1 LPKVNF
7 KSYLNPPTPRE
18 RLPSDLEIIVSV
30 YGPYLTLEQAAK
42 CLGQSYQ
49 TTYGCVRAGSLK
61 ASRNGQRGSYRIPA
75 VEIVKWMEKNKV
87 VAG

>member
-1 LPKVNF
+1 
-7 KSYLNPPTPRE
+7 
-18 RLPSDLEIIVSV
+18 LPSDLEIIVSV
-30 YGPYLTLEQAAK
+30 YGPYLTLEQTAK
-42 CLGQSYQ
+42 CLDMSYQ